1 MRSFLLAIAII
12 TLANSCI
19 FWGERVKGNGI
30 VTVEERT
37 GLQAH
42 KIKLAG
48 FMDVELS
55 QGAGTTVKVE
65 ADENLQ
71 EYIITKME
79 DGVLVIKMRNNVN
92 FINSNRMK
100 VYITTDRLEQLS
112 LSGSGNIIGTN
123 KFTGADQLKL
133 RVSGVGDL
141 KLDLNS
147 PSLDASISGSG
158 SLQLAGETRDAKI
171 QISGVGDCNASNL
184 KAENATVKIAGS
196 GDVKIFADTKLD
208 ISISGIGSVYYKG
221 AANVS
226 QKISGSGEVKRL
238 EE

>member
-37 GLQAH
+37 GLKAH

-79 DGVLVIKMRNNVN
+79 DGVLVVKMRNNIN
-92 FINSNRMK
+92 FINSNRLK

-184 KAENATVKIAGS
+184 KAENTTVKIAGS
-196 GDVKIFADTKLD
+196 GDVKIFADAKLD

>member
-1 MRSFLLAIAII
+1 MRRFLVAVAII
-12 TLANSCI
+12 SLANSCI
-19 FWGERVKGNGI
+19 FLDKRVKGNGI
-30 VTVEERT
+30 VTVEERG

-55 QGAGTTVKVE
+55 QGTGTIVKVE

-79 DGVLVIKMRNNVN
+79 DDVLVIKMRNNIN
-92 FINSNRMK
+92 FINSNRLK

-147 PSLDASISGSG
+147 PALDASISGSG
-158 SLQLAGETRDAKI
+158 SLQLTGETRDAKI

-196 GDVKIFADTKLD
+196 GDVKIFADRKLD

-221 AANVS
+221 AASIS
-226 QKISGSGEVKRL
+226 QKISGNGEVKRL

>member
-1 MRSFLLAIAII
+1 MRSFLLAMAII